1 MTRARRSLLLPAMLA
16 VLIAVFFAVL
26 RFERWT
32 AARVRPPPAPVQE
45 AVSEPAAAP
54 APVAAEPAKPGPA
67 PSTLHRCVGSGAPV
81 YTTEACPP
89 GTRLDRDIAVAAM
102 RSESPELRRARERCE
117 AGRLRERLELA
128 KLGTRRSSGDLRL
141 WGDYALRE
149 CAAYTAMV
157 R

>member
-1 MTRARRSLLLPAMLA
+1 MLA
-16 VLIAVFFAVL
+16 VLVVVFFAVL
-26 RFERWT
+26 LYERWVAT
-32 AARVRPPPAPVQE
+32 RVRPPPAPVAPVDAME
-45 AVSEPAAAP
+45 HEPAAP
-54 APVAAEPAKPGPA
+54 AAAAPAKPGPS

-89 GTRLDRDIAVAAM
+89 GTQLDRDIAIAPM
-102 RSESPELRRARERCE
+102 RSESPELRSARERCE

-128 KLGTRRSSGDLRL
+128 KLGSRRSSGDTRL
-141 WGDYALRE
+141 WGDYAVRE

>member
-1 MTRARRSLLLPAMLA
+1 MLA
-16 VLIAVFFAVL
+16 VLVAVFFTVL
-26 RFERWT
+26 LYERWVAT
-32 AARVRPPPAPVQE
+32 RVRPPPAP
-45 AVSEPAAAP
+45 AAAMEHESAAP
-54 APVAAEPAKPGPA
+54 AAPVAAAPSQPGPP

-81 YTTEACPP
+81 YTTDACPP
-89 GTRLDRDIAVAAM
+89 GTQLDRDIAVAPM

-128 KLGTRRSSGDLRL
+128 KLGARRSSGDLRL